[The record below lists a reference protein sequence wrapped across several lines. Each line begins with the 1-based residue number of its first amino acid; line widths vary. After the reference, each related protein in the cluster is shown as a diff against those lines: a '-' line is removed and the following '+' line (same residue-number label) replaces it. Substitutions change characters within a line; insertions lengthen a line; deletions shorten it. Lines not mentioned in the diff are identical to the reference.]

1 MDERV
6 VDNAERSRFELSVPG
21 GVAFSTYRRSPGVV
35 TVIHTEVPEAL
46 SGHGVGTELARG
58 LLDMIRARGE
68 KVAPRCKFV
77 AGFIAKHPEYADL
90 VASQR

>member
-1 MDERV
+1 MV
-6 VDNAERSRFELSVPG
+6 VDNAERNRFELAVPG

-46 SGHGVGTELARG
+46 SGQGAGSELARG
-58 LLDMIRARGE
+58 LLDMIRSRGE
-68 KVAPRCKFV
+68 KVVPRCPFI

-90 VASQR
+90 VAQR